1 MCDRGPGPVG
11 AGRSGRKMA
20 GEGLLSTGKPGLRLF
35 AVWHRAMIPSV
46 TRKLIQAGSH
56 QKLSVNDAGREK
68 DGQGKQCQG
77 SCLRQGQDRTWQ
89 AGWQH
94 DPSVR
99 RSEENME
106 GTGDGGNL
114 RDPQRLCERE
124 RGVPILEAV
133 TGSSLAVWEVK
144 SR

>member
-1 MCDRGPGPVG
+1 MCDTGPGPVG
-11 AGRSGRKMA
+11 AGRLGRKMA

-35 AVWHRAMIPSV
+35 AVRHRAMIPSV

-56 QKLSVNDAGREK
+56 QELGVNDAGGEK
-68 DGQGKQCQG
+68 DGQGKQRQG
-77 SCLRQGQDRTWQ
+77 SCLRQGQDRTWR

-94 DPSVR
+94 DPSVM

-106 GTGDGGNL
+106 GAGDGENL
-114 RDPQRLCERE
+114 RDPPEIVRE

-133 TGSSLAVWEVK
+133 PGSSLAVWEIK